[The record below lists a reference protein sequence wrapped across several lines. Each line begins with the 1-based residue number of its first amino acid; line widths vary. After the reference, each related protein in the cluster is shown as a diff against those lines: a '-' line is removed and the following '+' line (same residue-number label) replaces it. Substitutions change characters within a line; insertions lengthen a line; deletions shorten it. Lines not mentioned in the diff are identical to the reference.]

1 VRTTIIAAATSLLW
15 LAACTT
21 VEEISQSE
29 PARAGEMDG
38 DYRTLSACLAA
49 QYLPTT
55 TNLIPDDPNRTTKV
69 ITFIEGL
76 GATAT
81 TLRETTPRHTMV
93 EIRTGGGNPLI
104 SSDRMVMDVWAK
116 VRRCSLQAPAPEQ
129 APPSAP
135 PRRAARPRAT

>member
-1 VRTTIIAAATSLLW
+1 LHTPIIAAAAALLW
-15 LAACTT
+15 LSACTT

-29 PARAGEMDG
+29 PVRAGEMDG

-55 TNLIPDDPNRTTKV
+55 TNLIPDEPNHTTKV

-81 TLRETTPRHTMV
+81 TLRESAPRRSVV

-104 SSDRMVMDVWAK
+104 SSDRMVADVWAK
-116 VRRCSLQAPAPEQ
+116 VRRCSLQAPAPETS
-129 APPSAP
+129 PPSET
-135 PRRAARPRAT
+135 PRRGTRPRAT